1 MLLTLQWMT
10 SVTCCTWLST
20 NFDRF
25 LKPSLIWLFNLSVKG
40 LEDNGVALVLLVL
53 FYGLPWTLQERPWFC
68 GLNALSLQFYI
79 FFWNRPISQIICQPR
94 KLGKIRNSM
103 RFWQKINRRLSRMI
117 HYQRYLILIFVQDIT
132 PMAITK
138 MIVTSSC
145 FRSYS
150 HQE

>member
-1 MLLTLQWMT
+1 MHWLT

-25 LKPSLIWLFNLSVKG
+25 LKPSLIWLFNPSAKG
-40 LEDNGVALVLLVL
+40 LEDNEIALVLLVL
-53 FYGLPWTLQERPWFC
+53 FYWLPRTLQERPWFC

-79 FFWNRPISQIICQPR
+79 FFWNSHISSSYVNQGNCER
-94 KLGKIRNSM
+94 FGAR
-103 RFWQKINRRLSRMI
+103 RFWQKINRRLSRLI
-117 HYQRYLILIFVQDIT
+117 HFQRYLILIFVQDIT
-132 PMAITK
+132 PMTITK
-138 MIVTSSC
+138 VIVTSSC